1 MESLADAQLV
11 ATIAHH
17 LGWTIGHS
25 GSRADP
31 DRVMRKGEARV
42 CERHDHRSAEAAK
55 CAAGRSASGTAPA
68 LMGSRDV
75 LMAAFEAHLP
85 GLHPRHCGGAASHAR
100 AGPRCRRPEN
110 RGGRG
115 DAFNAPLPG
124 QTSQCDPRSRITDPA
139 AEVRRIGTKAAERR
153 ATFRTVGD
161 MPEPLSHTAVST
173 LVVTTLLPSTISLAA
188 PSHSDS
194 CPIRRIAPGAPGLPV
209 GRRGS
214 GRAVR
219 GSSHSG

>member
-1 MESLADAQLV
+1 MDSLADAQLV

-42 CERHDHRSAEAAK
+42 RERHDHRSAEAAK

-85 GLHPRHCGGAASHAR
+85 GLPPRGISAGLHLMLELGPGADDQKIV
-100 AGPRCRRPEN
+100 AGTPKQLLVFQGCTLLLYALAVAET
-110 RGGRG
+110 GR
-115 DAFNAPLPG
+115 
-124 QTSQCDPRSRITDPA
+124 
-139 AEVRRIGTKAAERR
+139 AAERR